1 MYIPPISPLY
11 FTHILCDKLENSRDN
26 GSLQEKNFFFKIYAK
41 SVITKGNQP
50 LCNAPGEN
58 GRCTPRERFWEA
70 VLPLQFNLL
79 RGRAFWNGQSRF
91 PARAP
96 PGQDGGEGKG
106 GAAAEKPAAVMR
118 LGKKVLNKGMG
129 CNRIPM
135 PRKEEG
141 KIHMKIGIG
150 IDTGGTCTDAVAYD
164 FDTGTVLA
172 KAKELTTREDLSV
185 GIGRAL
191 DALPRELIREASL
204 ISLSTTLATNA
215 CVENKGGR
223 AKLLIFGMTNELLRR
238 LKAEAQFGLRSD
250 SVLGID
256 THGSFDG
263 LVVDEPDWDSLLERH
278 GGWLADADALA
289 AAELYSMN
297 NGAVCEK
304 RAKKLVEEHIGL
316 PFVGASELT
325 SDLNVLARGATA
337 LLNARLLPVVREF
350 LEAAL
355 ADFARRQ
362 CKAPVMIVR
371 SDGSL
376 MSAALSLRRPV
387 ETILS
392 GPAASVLAGRSFAG
406 AEDYLVIDMGG
417 TTTDVSVVRG
427 GKPVMAEGGIHI
439 GNWQTHVKGVF
450 VDTFAL
456 GGDSAVRLEEE
467 RLCLSPR
474 RVMPICAASQRWPAI
489 KESLS
494 DLLRA
499 ERLNLLA
506 GPEFYYLV
514 REPADAKQYR
524 ADELAL
530 IAALRNGPGTLN
542 SLREAAGADFYHF
555 SAERLEAEGVV
566 MRIGL
571 TPTDFMHIKGDY
583 TAYDRLASELAAR
596 VLLRLM
602 GRAGTPEALAALAD
616 EVYGLVERK
625 LFENLLRI
633 LLGQQYPEAFARGLD
648 AQAEFLIREAW
659 TEQSAGEG
667 AICRYAFGTKA
678 ALVGLGAPTHVFLP
692 AVAKAL
698 GTGCILPGN
707 AEVANAIGALKAD
720 IEAAARVEIT
730 HYMPLRGGAYYVV
743 HAPSGGHKFEDLDA
757 AIEAAKAASEEAARK
772 EARARGALGRL
783 AVRTQVKKESALNRW
798 GARVD
803 MGCTVVSEV
812 TVRFGEQA

>member
-1 MYIPPISPLY
+1 
-11 FTHILCDKLENSRDN
+11 
-26 GSLQEKNFFFKIYAK
+26 
-41 SVITKGNQP
+41 
-50 LCNAPGEN
+50 
-58 GRCTPRERFWEA
+58 
-70 VLPLQFNLL
+70 
-79 RGRAFWNGQSRF
+79 
-91 PARAP
+91 
-96 PGQDGGEGKG
+96 
-106 GAAAEKPAAVMR
+106 
-118 LGKKVLNKGMG
+118 
-129 CNRIPM
+129 
-135 PRKEEG
+135 
-141 KIHMKIGIG
+141 MKIGIG

-172 KAKELTTREDLSV
+172 KGKELTTRENLSV

-191 DALPRELIREASL
+191 DALPQELIREASL
-204 ISLSTTLATNA
+204 IALSTTLATNA

-223 AKLLIFGMTNELLRR
+223 AKLLIFGMTNELLKR

-263 LVVDEPDWDSLLERH
+263 LVVDEPDWDSLLEQH
-278 GGWLADADALA
+278 GDWLSDADALA

-304 RAKKLVEEHIGL
+304 RAKRLVEEYIGL

-325 SDLNVLARGATA
+325 SDLNVLVRGATA

-350 LEAAL
+350 IEAAL
-355 ADFARRQ
+355 ADFERRQ

-392 GPAASVLAGRSFAG
+392 GPAASVLAGRSFAD

-439 GNWQTHVKGVF
+439 GGWQTHVKGVF

-467 RLCLSPR
+467 RLSLSPR
-474 RVMPICAASQRWPAI
+474 RVMPICVASRRWPAV
-489 KESLS
+489 KETLS
-494 DLLRA
+494 ELLQA
-499 ERLNLLA
+499 ERLHLLA

-514 REPADAKQYR
+514 REPAEAKQYR
-524 ADELAL
+524 SDELAL
-530 IAALRNGPGTLN
+530 IAALRNGPGTLG
-542 SLREAAGADFYHF
+542 SLREAAGADLYHF

-583 TAYDRLASELAAR
+583 TAYDREASERAAG

-602 GRAGTPEALAALAD
+602 GRDGTPEAIAALAD

-659 TEQSAGEG
+659 TRQRAD
-667 AICRYAFGTKA
+667 ALFRYAFGTQA
-678 ALVGLGAPTHVFLP
+678 ALVGIGAPTHVFLP

-698 GTGCILPGN
+698 GTGCILPEN

-730 HYMPLRGGAYYVV
+730 HYMPLHGGAYYVV
-743 HAPSGGHKFEDLDA
+743 HAPSGGRRFENLEA

-772 EARARGALGRL
+772 EARARGALGQL
-783 AVRTQVKKESALNRW
+783 AVRTRVKKESALNKW
-798 GARVD
+798 GARVE